1 MSCMTVMRILL
12 LNEYFPPDTA
22 ATAHMAAVVVDA
34 LAERHQVTVLCGR
47 PSYDPSE
54 RHPFYLFRRD
64 RRGETIVER
73 VGSTTFPRFR
83 MRQRVWNYLSYVILS
98 IPRALVVRTD
108 VVMAMTDP
116 PFEGIVGA
124 FVAWLKGKP
133 FVYNIRDL
141 YPEMALAGNIVRPS
155 WWVRMWEELHRRA
168 LRRASRVIVLGDDT
182 RQRIIAKGIDPARVV
197 VVRDGTPMVPPVT
210 ALDHPVIQEVRS
222 GFPFVVLHAGNLG
235 FYGAW
240 ETVIQSAKMLEREGV
255 GFVFVGEGAMR
266 SQVEDFAEG
275 VGNVSF
281 QAFRPPDQVPYV
293 MAAGDLHLVTIKRGF
308 EGVVVPSKLYSILAA
323 GRPVLALAPEAS
335 DAARIVRRLGC
346 GVVVDPDDSAA
357 LAAVVKE
364 LAHDRERLAQMAERA
379 LQAAGEFARDKELQ
393 LFCRAVEDA
402 AA

>member
-1 MSCMTVMRILL
+1 MRILL

-22 ATAHMAAVVVDA
+22 ATAQMAAAVVDA

-64 RRGETIVER
+64 RRGEAIVER

-98 IPRALVVRTD
+98 IPRALAVRTD
-108 VVMAMTDP
+108 LVVAMTDP

-124 FVAWLKGKP
+124 SVAWLKRKP

-155 WWVRMWEELHRRA
+155 WWVRMWEDLHRRA

-182 RQRIIAKGIDPARVV
+182 RERIMAKGIDPARVV
-197 VVRDGTPMVPPVT
+197 VVRDGTPVAPPVT
-210 ALDHPVIQEVRS
+210 AQDHPVTQKVRS

-255 GFVFVGEGAMR
+255 GYVFVGEGAMR

-275 VGNVSF
+275 VGNVRF

-293 MAAGDLHLVTIKRGF
+293 LAAGDLQLVTIKCGL

-346 GVVVDPDDSAA
+346 GMMVDPDDSAA

-364 LAHDRERLAQMAERA
+364 LAHDRQRLAQMAERA

-393 LFCRAVEDA
+393 LFRQVIEEVA
-402 AA
+402 